1 MRIPGLILLCTQHTW
16 RISVWVRQLSP
27 RALHRVALAAHQV
40 GGVPDLLDDA
50 LVAQELEGQPQGQR
64 TQLLP
69 RLAGGESGRQRL
81 RGETATHRETRE
93 KNEEDTKQRLAI
105 TDYTHN
111 LRLRSTCQRSLYN
124 SNVTRK

>member
-1 MRIPGLILLCTQHTW
+1 M
-16 RISVWVRQLSP
+16 
-27 RALHRVALAAHQV
+27 HRVALAAHQV

-81 RGETATHRETRE
+81 RGETATHREMRE